1 MKKVITILIAVFLV
15 SVASA
20 LDQPKIAVYGF
31 RSQTFSR
38 GEIASLNSV
47 LESALMDLGHFKVLT
62 REDIKLILKE
72 RKLADTG
79 LVEPEDFGKMIGAK
93 YVIFGSVERS
103 FGKYGYVTVS
113 VKIIDID
120 SGEIVFA
127 DASNVPMSEVEGSIR
142 EIVSEIGYGKEG
154 IYKRNPRHI
163 ENIAKKKEKGTFFSM
178 GIYYVYY
185 EDDYGYMEDYYIP
198 MLRYGTYDNG
208 TTYGVNLL
216 LGGFY
221 RKYFG
226 VFYGEVGTVML
237 FVPYIEGGLKLGPL
251 ELSLFDVVF
260 PGISITF
267 TF

>member
-1 MKKVITILIAVFLV
+1 MRKNVIFLIIVLA
-15 SVASA
+15 SVALA
-20 LDQPKIAVYGF
+20 LNQPKIAVYGF
-31 RSQTFSR
+31 RSQTFSK

-47 LESALMDLGHFKVLT
+47 LESSLMDLGYFKVLT

-93 YVIFGSVERS
+93 YVVFGNVDRS

-127 DASNVPMSEVEGSIR
+127 DASNVPRSEVEESIR

-154 IYKRNPRHI
+154 IYKRKVKRVG
-163 ENIAKKKEKGTFFSM
+163 KVSGKKEKGTFFSM
-178 GIYYVYY
+178 GVYYVYY
-185 EDDYGYMEDYYIP
+185 EDEYGYMQEYYIP
-198 MLRYGTYDNG
+198 MLRYGIYDNKAA
-208 TTYGVNLL
+208 YGVNLL

-226 VFYGEVGTVML
+226 AFYGEIGTVML

-260 PGISITF
+260 PGISLTF